1 MKPTPSSLAV
11 ACVASVAGIVVG
23 GGIAVSESLLRPL
36 RVGGFVD
43 VGDVPES
50 APRAE
55 VKETRFDFGGLGSG
69 QSQSHRFT
77 ITNTGGSPLTLEKGA
92 TSCTCTISGLDR
104 SEVPPGESATVTLEW
119 TAKGGGGAF
128 RQQATILTSDPRRSE
143 VAFVVE
149 GRVIPTF
156 EVVPPRVV
164 FSKLAVASEE
174 SVPVRIFTHG
184 DEPPRVESLRWRGEG
199 GGDAEPGFLG
209 FEAAELPAGEI
220 EGHAGA
226 TGGLSINLTTRPPL
240 PLGPFRGVLEV
251 GYVCGEPGEGAAGG
265 TAAEGETAS
274 GRATIVEIPVEGSV
288 RGEIAVAGSGWD
300 SGRQLLSIGSVASA
314 RGFRGR
320 IFLTARGAAA
330 DEFSVEVEE
339 LVPSCMVVEVG
350 EPAAVGSGSV
360 VRLPLTISIPP
371 GSPPCNHLG
380 TKLAPAGRIVLRTQH
395 PDAPTMTIPVRIA
408 VGP

>member
-1 MKPTPSSLAV
+1 MQPTPSSLAV
-11 ACVASVAGIVVG
+11 ACVAAIAGIVVG
-23 GGIAVSESLLRPL
+23 GGVAVSESLLRPL
-36 RVGGFVD
+36 RMGGFVD
-43 VGDVPES
+43 VGEIPES
-50 APRAE
+50 APRAD

-69 QSQSHRFT
+69 QSESHRFT
-77 ITNTGGSPLTLEKGA
+77 ITNTGGSPLSLQKGA

-128 RQQATILTSDPRRSE
+128 RQQATILTSDPRRPE

-156 EVVPPRVV
+156 EAVPSRVV

-184 DEPPRVESLRWRGEG
+184 DKPPRLESLRWRGEG
-199 GGDAEPGFLG
+199 GSDAEPGFLG
-209 FEAAELPAGEI
+209 FEAADLPVE
-220 EGHAGA
+220 EVESHAGA
-226 TGGLSINLTTRPPL
+226 TGGLSVNITTRPPL

-251 GYVCGEPGEGAAGG
+251 GYVCGAPGDE
-265 TAAEGETAS
+265 AAEQVT
-274 GRATIVEIPVEGSV
+274 TVEIPIEGSV

-300 SGRQLLSIGSVASA
+300 SSREVLSIGTVAAA
-314 RGFRGR
+314 RGFRGQ
-320 IFLTARGAAA
+320 IFLTARGVTA
-330 DEFSVEVEE
+330 DDFSVEVEDV
-339 LVPSCMVVEVG
+339 VPQCLAVEVG
-350 EPAAVGSGSV
+350 EPVAVGSGSV